1 MNDQTQRGHMRIGT
15 VQNSRDIAVKIQV
28 ANEQMLKIIART
40 DKLSNEQDLEKLELE
55 VQSLMRELGDLIVAQ
70 KVQQHVDE
78 DAAFRASAI
87 ELSHQFRKVLVN
99 KGRVFVQI
107 RFSGGTTISLNVAYW
122 AKKGAGGR
130 RGKGLYPEL
139 YLLGIHDHCTPLL
152 ASEIAQAAAALCSF
166 EEARHMMESRGCALN
181 IKTVRNVTKRFAS
194 RARLGQKADPVIEVL
209 RAEDL
214 KGRRVVLSSDGGR
227 LRIRTAKRGCRTK
240 KKRSRYST
248 DWREPK
254 LLIIY
259 VLDDDGRVDKKIL
272 PLIDGTLKGTDAL
285 FALLHIY
292 LRSLNLNVV
301 DQILFVADGAHWIWD
316 AIQCARKMLNLIG
329 LHCKIIELIDF
340 YHAVQHLHGFAERK
354 CQWSG
359 KKRKQWVSQQKTL
372 LKSGKTKEVLE
383 NLQVATKGSKSKL
396 LQRELMYFVNNQE
409 RLSYQEV
416 AAKKLPIGSGAIE
429 SAVRRVI
436 NLRLKSPCIY
446 WKADTAEEVL
456 LLRAYYKSGRWNLL
470 KKMAYEGGLLYA
482 A

>member
-1 MNDQTQRGHMRIGT
+1 MRIGT
-15 VQNSRDIAVKIQV
+15 DQDSKDISIKIQ
-28 ANEQMLKIIART
+28 ATNERIQKIIVRT
-40 DKLSNEQDLEKLELE
+40 DKINNEQDLEKLELE
-55 VQSLMRELGDLIVAQ
+55 IQSLTRELGDLIVAQ
-70 KVQQHVDE
+70 KVQQHIDKDE
-78 DAAFRASAI
+78 AFRASAI
-87 ELSHQFRKVLVN
+87 ELSHQFRKMLVN
-99 KGRVFVQI
+99 KGRVLVQI
-107 RFSGGTTISLNVAYW
+107 RFSGGTVIPLNVVYW
-122 AKKGAGGR
+122 ARRGSAGK

-139 YLLGIHDHCTPLL
+139 YLLGIHDHCTPFL
-152 ASEIAQAAAALCSF
+152 ASEVAQAAAALCSF
-166 EEARHMMESRGCALN
+166 EEARHMIESRGCPLDV
-181 IKTVRNVTKRFAS
+181 KTVRNIAKRFAC
-194 RARLGQKADPVIEVL
+194 RARLGQKTEPVIEIL
-209 RAEDL
+209 RAENL

-227 LRIRTAKRGCRTK
+227 LRIRTSKRGRRTK
-240 KKRSRYST
+240 KNRSHYST

-259 VLDDDGRVDKKIL
+259 VVNDDGRIDKKVL

-292 LRSLNLNVV
+292 LRSLNLSTV

-316 AIQCARKMLNLIG
+316 AIQCARKMLILVG

-340 YHAVQHLHGFAERK
+340 YHAVQHLHGFAEHK

-359 KKRKQWVSQQKTL
+359 KRRKQWVSQQKTL

-383 NLQVATKGSKSKL
+383 NLQKATKGSRSKV
-396 LQRELMYFVNNQE
+396 LQRELMYFVNNRE
-409 RLSYQEV
+409 RLAYQEV
-416 AAKKLPIGSGAIE
+416 SAQKLPIGSGAIE

-446 WKADTAEEVL
+446 WKEETAEEIL

>member
-1 MNDQTQRGHMRIGT
+1 MRTGT
-15 VQNSRDIAVKIQV
+15 AQNSKDIAVKIQA
-28 ANEQMLKIIART
+28 ANEQILKIINRK
-40 DKLSNEQDLEKLELE
+40 DQIHNEQDLEKLEVE
-55 VQSLMRELGDLIVAQ
+55 VQLLMKRLGDLLVAQ
-70 KVQQHVDE
+70 KVQQQIDE
-78 DAAFRASAI
+78 DGTFRASAI
-87 ELSHQFRKVLVN
+87 ELSHQFRKNLVN

-107 RFSGGTTISLNVAYW
+107 RFSGGTTVSISTAYW
-122 AKKGAGGR
+122 ARKGAAGR
-130 RGKGLYPEL
+130 RSKGIYPEL
-139 YLLGIHDHCTPLL
+139 YLLGIHDHCTPFL

-166 EEARHMMESRGCALN
+166 EEARHMIESRGCPLDV
-181 IKTVRNVTKRFAS
+181 KTVRNIAKRFAS
-194 RARLGQKADPVIEVL
+194 RARLGQKTDPVIEAL

-227 LRIRTAKRGCRTK
+227 LRVRTAKRGRRTK

-259 VLDDDGRVDKKIL
+259 VVNDDGRVDKKIL

-292 LRSLNLNVV
+292 LRSLNLNTV

-340 YHAVQHLHGFAERK
+340 YHAVQHLHAFAELKR
-354 CQWSG
+354 QWSR
-359 KKRKQWVSQQKTL
+359 KRRKQWVSQQKVW
-372 LKSGKTKEVLE
+372 LKGGKTQEVLK
-383 NLQVATKGSKSKL
+383 NLAMAAKGSKSKL
-396 LQRELMYFVNNQE
+396 LQRELMYFVNNQK

-416 AAKKLPIGSGAIE
+416 AAQKLPIGSGAIE
-429 SAVRRVI
+429 SAVRRVV

-446 WKADTAEEVL
+446 WKEDTAEELL
-456 LLRAYYKSGRWNLL
+456 LLRAYYKSGRWELL